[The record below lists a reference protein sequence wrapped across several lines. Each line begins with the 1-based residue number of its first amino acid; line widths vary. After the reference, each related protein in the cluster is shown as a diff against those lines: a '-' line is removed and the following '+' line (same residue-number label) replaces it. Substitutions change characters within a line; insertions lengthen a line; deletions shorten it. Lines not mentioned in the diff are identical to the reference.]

1 MIRLDKFLADS
12 GVGTR
17 TDVKKRIRE
26 GRITVNDAVAKKP
39 DLKVDPEQDQILFDH
54 RPVIYEKYSYYLF
67 HKPAGCVTARCDRLN
82 RTVMDFFPESMR
94 KEFAP
99 VGRLDKDT
107 EGLLLITN
115 DGALAHELLSP
126 KKHVAKTYY
135 ARIEGKVTAEDVTAF
150 RKGLDIGE
158 KNLTKPAELVILKS
172 DSESEIEV
180 TITEGKYHQIKR
192 MFEKTG
198 KKVIYLK
205 RLSMGSLKLDE
216 TLATG
221 AYRPLT
227 KSELQAL
234 KEG

>member
-227 KSELQAL
+227 ESELQAL